1 MKRILTKWYA
11 RPLAVYLVVVLIAVT
26 AFAAP
31 AEAMFL
37 PSAPAQ
43 VAPGF
48 DRAADVATI
57 QQALE
62 SRTLQQRL
70 MDYGMSRDEAIE
82 KIKGLSDDQIHSLA
96 ANINALQAG
105 GHQMHAETLLII
117 LLLVLLI
124 IIIVQNGP
132 AGQAD
137 LA

>member
-1 MKRILTKWYA
+1 MKNILTMWYA
-11 RPLAVYLVVVLIAVT
+11 RPLAGYLVVALVAIT

-48 DRAADVATI
+48 DRTSDVAMI

-70 MDYGMSRDEAIE
+70 MDYGLSRDEALARINR
-82 KIKGLSDDQIHSLA
+82 LSDEQIHSLA
-96 ANINALQAG
+96 ANISALQAG
-105 GHQMHAETLLII
+105 GHHMHAETLLII

>member
-1 MKRILTKWYA
+1 MKNILTMWYA
-11 RPLAVYLVVVLIAVT
+11 RPLAVYLAVALTVLSI
-26 AFAAP
+26 FAAP

-43 VAPGF
+43 DASGI
-48 DRAADVATI
+48 DRTSDVAMI

-70 MDYGMSRDEAIE
+70 MDYGLSRDEALA
-82 KIKGLSDDQIHSLA
+82 KINRLSDEQIHSLA
-96 ANINALQAG
+96 ANISALQAG
-105 GHQMHAETLLII
+105 GHHMDAETLLLI

-124 IIIVQNGP
+124 IIIVQDGP

>member
-1 MKRILTKWYA
+1 MKRIVTMWYA
-11 RPLAVYLVVVLIAVT
+11 RPLAGYLVVALLAVT

-37 PSAPAQ
+37 PSVPTQDAS
-43 VAPGF
+43 GF
-48 DRAADVATI
+48 DRISDVAMI

-70 MDYGMSRDEAIE
+70 MDYGLSREEAIA
-82 KIKGLSDDQIHSLA
+82 KINRLSDEQIHDLA
-96 ANINALQAG
+96 ANISALQAG
-105 GHQMHAETLLII
+105 GHQVHAETLLII

-132 AGQAD
+132 EGQAD